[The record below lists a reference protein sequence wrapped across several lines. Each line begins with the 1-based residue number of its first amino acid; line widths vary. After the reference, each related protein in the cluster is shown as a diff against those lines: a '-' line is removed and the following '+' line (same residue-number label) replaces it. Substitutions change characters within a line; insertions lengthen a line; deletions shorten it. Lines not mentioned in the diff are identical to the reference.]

1 MNRSRI
7 RRNADLQIGVP
18 SEPAFGLP
26 GRKIGCSAGVCA
38 GKLIGA
44 FAVIVALLVS
54 VAPPC
59 SAQPR
64 ADAEKDPVLAAM
76 LTELDRSMSQLQL
89 PGFAKPFFI
98 QYRISEV
105 DDFTTKAD
113 FGSSEGISHAHQRV
127 VRVTVRVGDYKT
139 DSSGGRGDGAIELGV
154 IDNDPIALRSSL
166 WTATDQ
172 AYKSAL
178 AAYAQKQAELKQ
190 VQTPPQQDDFS
201 QEKPVISLA
210 PPAPPLKLDEAAWD
224 ERVARASGLYHTDAS
239 LSSRRDIQYC
249 SASFHARATTSW
261 LVSSEG
267 AIVRKSAS
275 EYEESFGAGTQAADG
290 MRLDRSYSSVG
301 VSLADLDSESL
312 FNKHAVDEIASLN
325 DLRNAP
331 LVEEEYHGPLLMSSD
346 AGTDTLRSLLA
357 SAVTATR
364 PSLGTEA
371 RTNGPFASSFHARV
385 MPDFMSVVDDPSLK
399 SFDGKS
405 LIGAYEMDDE
415 GIPAQAVKLV
425 DDGRLDSFLIG
436 RQPVR
441 DFPQSNGHGRAGIT
455 GPARPTIGVLRI
467 AADNGFSADELNKKL
482 LDMARDR
489 GLSSVY
495 YVQTLGGDR
504 PRLLYRI
511 TPDGKRQLVRGAVI
525 GDIDQRALR
534 SSLEAAGKDL
544 FVANY
549 FGDVPTTVM
558 APALLFDDA
567 TVRRANQKNDKLP
580 FYPPPE

>member
-1 MNRSRI
+1 MNQLRI
-7 RRNADLQIGVP
+7 RSSVDLQIG
-18 SEPAFGLP
+18 
-26 GRKIGCSAGVCA
+26 RSAGVHA

-44 FAVIVALLVS
+44 CAIVVAILVAAS
-54 VAPPC
+54 CPC
-59 SAQPR
+59 PAQSR
-64 ADAEKDPVLAAM
+64 ADAEEDPVLAAM

-89 PGFAKPFFI
+89 SGFAKPFFI
-98 QYRISEV
+98 QYRISEI
-105 DDFTTKAD
+105 DDFATKAD
-113 FGSSEGISHAHQRV
+113 FGSSEGPNHAHQRV

-154 IDNDPIALRSSL
+154 LDNDPIALRSTL
-166 WTATDQ
+166 WSATDQ

-190 VQTPPQQDDFS
+190 VQTPPQQDDFT
-201 QEKPVISLA
+201 QEKAVISLA
-210 PPAPPLKLDEAAWD
+210 PPAPPLKLDETAWD
-224 ERVARASGLYHTDAS
+224 QRIARASGLYHTDSS
-239 LSSRRDIQYC
+239 LNPSQRDVQYS
-249 SASFHARATTSW
+249 SASFHARATTTW
-261 LVSSEG
+261 LVNSEG
-267 AIVRKSAS
+267 SIVRKSTS
-275 EYEESFGAGTQAADG
+275 EYEASFGAGTQAADG
-290 MRLDRSYSSVG
+290 MRLDRSYSTVG
-301 VSLADLDSESL
+301 ASLADLDPEPV
-312 FNKHAVDEIASLN
+312 FNKHAIEEIVSLN

-346 AGTDTLRSLLA
+346 AATDTLRSLLA

-371 RTNGPFASSFHARV
+371 RTTGQFASSFHARV
-385 MPDFMSVVDDPSLK
+385 MPDFMSVIDDPSLK
-399 SFDGKS
+399 TWEGKT
-405 LIGAYEMDDE
+405 LIGAYDIDDE
-415 GIPAQAVKLV
+415 GVPAQTVKLV
-425 DDGRLDSFLIG
+425 DDGRLNNYLIG

-455 GPARPTIGVLRI
+455 GPARPTIGVLKI
-467 AADNGFSADELNKKL
+467 TAGNGLSADDLNKKL
-482 LDMARDR
+482 LDMAKDR

-511 TPDGKRQLVRGAVI
+511 TPDGKRQLVRGAVL

-534 SSLEAAGKDL
+534 SSIEAAGNDL
-544 FVANY
+544 FIANY

-558 APALLFDDA
+558 GPALLFDDA
-567 TVRRANQKNDKLP
+567 TVRRANQKNEKLP

>member
-1 MNRSRI
+1 MSHPRARRS
-7 RRNADLQIGVP
+7 ADLQ
-18 SEPAFGLP
+18 
-26 GRKIGCSAGVCA
+26 IGCSAGVHA
-38 GKLIGA
+38 GKFFGLCA
-44 FAVIVALLVS
+44 IVLALFLS
-54 VAPPC
+54 AAPPNL
-59 SAQPR
+59 AQSR

-113 FGSSEGISHAHQRV
+113 FGSSEGFSHAHQRI

-154 IDNDPIALRSSL
+154 LDNDPIALRSSL

-201 QEKPVISLA
+201 QEKPVVALA
-210 PPAPPLKLDEAAWD
+210 PLAPPLKLDEAAWD
-224 ERVARASGLYHTDAS
+224 QRIARASGLYHSDSS
-239 LSSRRDIQYC
+239 LTAAQREVQYC
-249 SASFHARATTSW
+249 SASFHARATTTW
-261 LVSSEG
+261 LVTSEG
-267 AIVRKSAS
+267 AVIRKSAS

-290 MRLDRSYSSVG
+290 MRLDRSYSTVG
-301 VSLADLDSESL
+301 SSLADLDSESV
-312 FNKHAVDEIASLN
+312 FNKHAVGEIVSLN
-325 DLRNAP
+325 ELRNAP
-331 LVEEEYHGPLLMSSD
+331 LVEEEYHGPLLLSSD
-346 AGTDTLRSLLA
+346 AATDTLRSLLA

-371 RTNGPFASSFHARV
+371 RTNGPFASSYHARV
-385 MPDFMSVVDDPSLK
+385 MPDFMTVVDDPSQK
-399 SFDGKS
+399 TYNGKS
-405 LIGAYEMDDE
+405 LIGAYDIDDE
-415 GIPAQAVKLV
+415 GVPAQSVKLI
-425 DDGRLDSFLIG
+425 DDGRLNNYLIG

-455 GPARPTIGVLRI
+455 GPARPNIGVLKI
-467 AADNGFSADELNKKL
+467 TADNGVSADDLNKKL
-482 LDMARDR
+482 LDMAKDR
-489 GLSSVY
+489 GISSVY
-495 YVQTLGGDR
+495 FVQTLGGDR

-511 TPDGKRQLVRGAVI
+511 SPDGKRQLVRGAVL

-534 SSLEAAGKDL
+534 SSVEAAGKDL

-567 TVRRANQKNDKLP
+567 TVRRANQKNEKLP

>member
-1 MNRSRI
+1 VV
-7 RRNADLQIGVP
+7 A
-18 SEPAFGLP
+18 GLF
-26 GRKIGCSAGVCA
+26 
-38 GKLIGA
+38 L
-44 FAVIVALLVS
+44 VANT
-54 VAPPC
+54 AH
-59 SAQPR
+59 AQTR
-64 ADAEKDPVLAAM
+64 ADAEKDPVLSAM

-98 QYRISEV
+98 QYRINEI
-105 DDFTTKAD
+105 DDFSTKAD
-113 FGSSEGISHAHQRV
+113 FGSSEGPSHAHQRI
-127 VRVTVRVGDYKT
+127 VRVTVRVGDYRT

-154 IDNDPIALRSSL
+154 LDNDPIALRSSL

-178 AAYAQKQAELKQ
+178 AAFAQKQAELKQ

-210 PPAPPLKLDEAAWD
+210 PPAPPLKLDESAWD
-224 ERVARASGLYHTDAS
+224 QRIAHASGLYHSDSTLTAAQ
-239 LSSRRDIQYC
+239 REVQYC
-249 SASFHARATTSW
+249 SASFHARATTTW
-261 LVSSEG
+261 LVTSEG

-290 MRLDRSYSSVG
+290 MRLDRSYSTVG
-301 VSLADLDSESL
+301 ISLTDLDSESA
-312 FNKHAVDEIASLN
+312 FNKHAAEEIVSLN

-346 AGTDTLRSLLA
+346 AATDTLRSLLA
-357 SAVTATR
+357 GAVTATR

-371 RTNGPFASSFHARV
+371 RTNGPFASSYHARV
-385 MPDFMSVVDDPSLK
+385 IPDFMNVVDDPSLK
-399 SFDGKS
+399 TYNGKS
-405 LIGAYEMDDE
+405 LIGSYDIDDE
-415 GIPAQAVKLV
+415 GVPAQVVKLV
-425 DDGRLDSFLIG
+425 GDGRLDNYLIG

-455 GPARPTIGVLRI
+455 GAARPNIGVLKI
-467 AADNGFSADELNKKL
+467 TADNGFSDDDLNKKL
-482 LDMARDR
+482 LDMAKDR
-489 GLSSVY
+489 GISGVY

-504 PRLLYRI
+504 LRLLYRI
-511 TPDGKRQLVRGAVI
+511 SPDGKRQLVRGAVL

-534 SSLEAAGKDL
+534 SSIEAAGKDL
-544 FVANY
+544 YVANY

-567 TVRRANQKNDKLP
+567 TVRRANQKNEKLP